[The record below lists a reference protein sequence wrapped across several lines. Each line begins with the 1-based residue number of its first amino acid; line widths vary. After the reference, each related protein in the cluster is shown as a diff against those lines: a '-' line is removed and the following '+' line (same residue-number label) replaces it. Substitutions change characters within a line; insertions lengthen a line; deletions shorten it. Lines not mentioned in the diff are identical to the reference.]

1 MKITEVVLA
10 HCNIVN
16 YDYQQ
21 YSIVLYT
28 FISNKSFD
36 QILDN
41 SPKTSIF
48 LKTFNSEF
56 SYIEVCS
63 TDQYSKPL
71 EIENKIN
78 ITLVIN

>member
-41 SPKTSIF
+41 SPKISIF

-63 TDQYSKPL
+63 TDQNSKPL
-71 EIENKIN
+71 EIEDKIN